1 MQRFYS
7 PSTGCSYLTSIHG
20 DKMPKDVLRI
30 TEDVYLA
37 VIGNPTPGKIRAHDD
52 KGLPYLID
60 PPAVVPD
67 PITQEREWRDA
78 ELSSVMWL
86 RERHRDQKES
96 GVNTTL
102 SDEQFSALLVFLQ
115 ALRDW
120 PQSPSF
126 PEINHRPVA
135 PAWVAEQ
142 TK

>member
-1 MQRFYS
+1 
-7 PSTGCSYLTSIHG
+7 
-20 DKMPKDVLRI
+20 MPKDVLRI